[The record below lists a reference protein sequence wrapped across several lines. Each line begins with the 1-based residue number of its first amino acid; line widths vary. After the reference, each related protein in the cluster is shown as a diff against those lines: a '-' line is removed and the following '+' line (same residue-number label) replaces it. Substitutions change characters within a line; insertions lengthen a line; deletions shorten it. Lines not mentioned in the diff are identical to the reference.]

1 MRARL
6 SPALAT
12 WLVVSVAA
20 HAGAIVF
27 ALGGFARA
35 PATPPRVG
43 LDRASKVVSGE
54 TFEVPLDES
63 PEERDTRSLAAE
75 PATAA
80 ETSETGMAR
89 APGAEGHAPPRAAAT
104 PRAASAGTRRPTGD
118 GPGDGD
124 RPASFGAAGDRSAVD
139 LASAFTRGFPQAA
152 SADPLWLTAAFGTAG
167 TVEVTL
173 TIDDSGALV
182 DTRSTGSAGDALTA
196 GVRRTLA
203 LIRARSFV
211 AEGKET
217 RLRVSATVAAD
228 EVHDGLHGEVFAI
241 GGSFDRGSGNGFFA
255 LAVGRRVDVRVQ
267 VVREVPVRR

>member
-20 HAGAIVF
+20 HAGAIVL
-27 ALGGFARA
+27 ALGGFRRA
-35 PATPPRVG
+35 PATPSRVQ
-43 LDRASKVVSGE
+43 LDRASRVVSGE
-54 TFEVPLDES
+54 TFEVPLEES
-63 PEERDTRSLAAE
+63 PDERDTRAFATESAA
-75 PATAA
+75 AA
-80 ETSETGMAR
+80 ETRGPRVARRAGAEAR
-89 APGAEGHAPPRAAAT
+89 APSRAPAT
-104 PRAASAGTRRPTGD
+104 PRAGSAGASRPTGD

-167 TVEVTL
+167 SVEVTL
-173 TIDDSGALV
+173 TIDESGALV
-182 DTRSTGSAGDALTA
+182 DTRSTGAAGDALTA

-241 GGSFDRGSGNGFFA
+241 GGSFDRGAGNGFFA

-267 VVREVPVRR
+267 VVR